1 MKPGPSAKCNTE
13 QGYAMT
19 PHILVIDDEES
30 LRFTLESFL
39 KDAGYFVTTA
49 ASFPEAEELV
59 QQSLFD
65 LVFLDIQLGR
75 HSGLDLIK
83 VIREKFTHCPVV
95 MITGVPDVST
105 AAEAVRQGAFDYIPK
120 PIRQETLLRVAGM
133 ALKHKAV
140 VAQREEYRAHL
151 EAIFGSVQDGI
162 LLVDQ
167 RQKILQANHAFV
179 NLFSLPAGVVGM
191 SLAQLPQNIRAT
203 FVEIAEKILMTNE
216 PLISQRIEIT
226 CSLQKQCVL
235 NVSAAPC
242 QGDTGNPLGVVL
254 TVRDE
259 TRLENLEKGMKKRQ
273 KFEHIVGRSEA
284 VQAMFGLIENLAEVD
299 TTVLIT
305 GESGTGK
312 ELVAEALHYRSDRR
326 DNALVKVNCAAL
338 PENLLESELF
348 GHIKGSF
355 TGALKDKIGRFE
367 QAHDGTIFLDEIGD
381 ISPALQVR
389 LLRVL
394 QNKEIEKVGGVG
406 TIKVDVRIVTATN
419 QDLLQKVRNNEFRED
434 LYYRLRVVQISVP
447 PLRNRREDIP
457 LLIEHFVAMYN
468 ERFKRQIDGLNDAAN
483 RRMTGYDWPGN
494 IRELQHAVEHA
505 FVLCRDDLIDVC
517 HLPPE
522 LQDASESPDN
532 DGVEL
537 DDEVDRII
545 AALEKSGWNKSRAA
559 RLLGISRRTIYRN
572 IEELGIED
580 VGESS

>member
-1 MKPGPSAKCNTE
+1 MMNKDSLT
-13 QGYAMT
+13 T
-19 PHILVIDDEES
+19 SHILVIDDEES
-30 LRFTLESFL
+30 LRFTLGAFL
-39 KDAGYFVTTA
+39 EDEGYMVSSA
-49 ASFPEAEELV
+49 ASVPDAEELL

-65 LVFLDIQLGR
+65 LIFLDIQLGR
-75 HSGLDLIK
+75 HSGLDLLRI
-83 VIREKFTHCPVV
+83 IREKFVQCPVV
-95 MITGVPDVST
+95 MITGVPDVAT

-120 PIRQETLLRVAGM
+120 PIRQETLLRVAKM

-140 VAQREEYRAHL
+140 VAQREEYRAHM
-151 EAIFGSVQDGI
+151 EAIFGSVHDGI

-167 RQKILQANHAFV
+167 QKKILQANHALI
-179 NLFSLPAGVVGM
+179 NLFGLPEDIVGM
-191 SLAQLPQNIRAT
+191 SLAQLPQNIRTT
-203 FVEIAEKILMTNE
+203 FVEIAEGILITNK
-216 PLISQRIEIT
+216 PLVSKRFEIT
-226 CSLQKQCVL
+226 CHLQKQCVL

-242 QGDTGNPLGVVL
+242 LGDTGNPLGVVL

-259 TRLENLEKGMKKRQ
+259 TRLETLEKSMKKRQ

-284 VQAMFGLIENLAEVD
+284 IQAMFGLIENLAEVD

-348 GHIKGSF
+348 GHLKGSF
-355 TGALKDKIGRFE
+355 TGAIKDKIGRFE
-367 QAHDGTIFLDEIGD
+367 QAHGGTIFLDEIGD

-394 QNKEIEKVGGVG
+394 QNKEIEKVGASG

-419 QDLLQKVRNNEFRED
+419 QDLLQKVRNSEFRED

-447 PLRNRREDIP
+447 ALRNRREDIP

-468 ERFKRQIDGLNDAAN
+468 LRFKRQIDGLSDAAT
-483 RRMTGYDWPGN
+483 RQMTSYDWPGN

-505 FVLCRDDLIDVC
+505 FVLCRDAVIDVG

-522 LQDASESPDN
+522 LQEALEVTDS
-532 DGVEL
+532 DGVEF
-537 DDEVDRII
+537 DDEAARIV
-545 AALEKSGWNKSRAA
+545 AALERSGWNKSRAA
-559 RLLGISRRTIYRN
+559 RLLDMSRRTIYRKM
-572 IEELGIED
+572 EELGIEEVD
-580 VGESS
+580 ETS